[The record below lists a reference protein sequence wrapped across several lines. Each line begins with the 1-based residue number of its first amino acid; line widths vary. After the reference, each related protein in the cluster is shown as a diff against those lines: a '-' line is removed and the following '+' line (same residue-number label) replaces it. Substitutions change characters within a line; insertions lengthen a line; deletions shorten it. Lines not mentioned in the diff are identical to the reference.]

1 MPGVA
6 GAGGDSL
13 GVPGVAPAWLD
24 VLVVAGWL
32 LCFLVRGVTRCGCA
46 APLVDC
52 WWLSLGAID
61 WLSLLVWWLAGA
73 LLAAGLLGCSL
84 ALSIPTGLLG
94 CLIPVACSWFPS
106 ILSGVPGVI
115 PRGLVGVWDVCRL
128 AVPGGVRSWLAA
140 RWFGA
145 CSIGWTAPGVWFLVW
160 CAVRWLAAGGGS

>member
-24 VLVVAGWL
+24 ILVVAGWR
-32 LCFLVRGVTRCGCA
+32 FLVGF
-46 APLVDC
+46 

-61 WLSLLVWWLAGA
+61 WLALLVWWLAGA
-73 LLAAGLLGCSL
+73 LLAAGLLGCFL
-84 ALSIPTGLLG
+84 ALSVPTGLLG

-106 ILSGVPGVI
+106 ILSGAPGVI
-115 PRGLVGVWDVCRL
+115 PRGLVSVWAVCRL

-160 CAVRWLAAGGGS
+160 CAVR